1 MKFLGNF
8 LKSILPKNLCQQCF
22 SLKNGAAFYHIIKKV
37 SPKADGNC
45 LISIPFMKK
54 MLALVAGKK
63 EREKKIRIIMEVG
76 GRGEETKKVTAALH
90 AMALFE

>member
-1 MKFLGNF
+1 
-8 LKSILPKNLCQQCF
+8 
-22 SLKNGAAFYHIIKKV
+22 
-37 SPKADGNC
+37 
-45 LISIPFMKK
+45 MKK

-63 EREKKIRIIMEVG
+63 EREKQKIRISMEVG

>member
-1 MKFLGNF
+1 MFFFEKWCC
-8 LKSILPKNLCQQCF
+8 IL
-22 SLKNGAAFYHIIKKV
+22 SYHQKGLP
-37 SPKADGNC
+37 PKADGNC

-63 EREKKIRIIMEVG
+63 ERKKKIRIIMEVG

>member
-1 MKFLGNF
+1 
-8 LKSILPKNLCQQCF
+8 
-22 SLKNGAAFYHIIKKV
+22 
-37 SPKADGNC
+37 
-45 LISIPFMKK
+45 MKK

>member
-1 MKFLGNF
+1 
-8 LKSILPKNLCQQCF
+8 
-22 SLKNGAAFYHIIKKV
+22 
-37 SPKADGNC
+37 
-45 LISIPFMKK
+45 MKK

-63 EREKKIRIIMEVG
+63 EREKKKKIRIIMEVG

>member
-1 MKFLGNF
+1 
-8 LKSILPKNLCQQCF
+8 
-22 SLKNGAAFYHIIKKV
+22 
-37 SPKADGNC
+37 
-45 LISIPFMKK
+45 MKK

-63 EREKKIRIIMEVG
+63 EREKKKIRIIMEVG